1 MTTNKSF
8 LSPPGKACSFYVWNA
23 PSAGLYRL
31 CHYLQQDC
39 TYEGR
44 GGRKF
49 IYIRPGSLLHILHP
63 LCPKSKDPCLVC
75 GGNYRDHMT
84 LRWAKHLYRPLD
96 LHIDRTFREGYR
108 NNEPLV
114 TTTGTRKVK
123 QLIPVQNPIQ
133 LSFHKRYVSDVTDRL
148 AGCNT
153 NEETQSAILEQEMKK
168 NISFDSIEMRTV
180 LPGKKSYV
188 VPSPEPPTLQNLLFR
203 MIKATVLERIDGL
216 ISMEMLEEEDLNSRR
231 RPKQFI

>member
-1 MTTNKSF
+1 
-8 LSPPGKACSFYVWNA
+8 
-23 PSAGLYRL
+23 
-31 CHYLQQDC
+31 
-39 TYEGR
+39 
-44 GGRKF
+44 
-49 IYIRPGSLLHILHP
+49 
-63 LCPKSKDPCLVC
+63 
-75 GGNYRDHMT
+75 MT

-148 AGCNT
+148 AGGNT
-153 NEETQSAILEQEMKK
+153 YEETQSAILEQEMKK

-231 RPKQFI
+231 RLKQFI